1 MKEVN
6 IRIKK
11 TFFKKLRHNLRNPIN
26 AVLGFSELLTEEF
39 QKNGIHK
46 GMSHLVSIQ
55 ETGHD
60 IIKKIDKELQEQV
73 SLLQLN
79 NERLETTNIGEIN
92 KIGSEIKSIID
103 GQLRTMSGH
112 IEALMKQNQKKVKIY
127 VDDISIMHES
137 CQFLENELN
146 TLTSFQFND
155 LSSLDLE
162 LQGTALLTEIQ
173 DVLDS
178 IQPLTQGEHKEL
190 INGTILIVDDNQS
203 NISLLRKRF
212 EKIGHKVLSAPN
224 GYDALMLITAEGKE
238 IDLILLDII
247 MPDINGYEVLKFIKS
262 DNRYFHIPVVMLSS
276 LDEVDSM
283 FRCFELGADDY
294 ITKPF
299 EPTLLNARLNSYVE
313 KKKLKDKEQ
322 IYLNTIREE
331 KDKSERL
338 LLNILPAEIAERLK
352 SGETTIA
359 DKLNNVTILFADLVN
374 FTRLSK
380 KLSPSE
386 LVELL
391 NTIFR
396 KFDDLCDA
404 YSMEKIKTIG
414 DSYLAASGIPKP
426 IKTHAENAMKM
437 ATDILK
443 YIEEIKAYG
452 SELNIR
458 IGMHSGS
465 IVAGVIGKKK
475 FVYDLWGDTVNIAS
489 RMESQGS
496 AGKIHVTETVMK
508 KLKDQYNFES
518 CGKKEF
524 KGVGKIN
531 TYYLLEDKK

>member
-46 GMSHLVSIQ
+46 GMNHLVSIQ

-60 IIKKIDKELQEQV
+60 IIKQIDKIF
-73 SLLQLN
+73 N

-137 CQFLENELN
+137 CQFLKNELN

-178 IQPLTQGEHKEL
+178 IQPLDQGEHKEL

-212 EKIGHKVLSAPN
+212 EKIGHKVLSALN

-299 EPTLLNARLNSYVE
+299 EPILLNARLNSYVE
-313 KKKLKDKEQ
+313 KKKLKDKEK

-331 KDKSERL
+331 KG
-338 LLNILPAEIAERLK
+338 P
-352 SGETTIA
+352 
-359 DKLNNVTILFADLVN
+359 
-374 FTRLSK
+374 TRY
-380 KLSPSE
+380 SP
-386 LVELL
+386 
-391 NTIFR
+391 TPR
-396 KFDDLCDA
+396 
-404 YSMEKIKTIG
+404 
-414 DSYLAASGIPKP
+414 
-426 IKTHAENAMKM
+426 
-437 ATDILK
+437 
-443 YIEEIKAYG
+443 
-452 SELNIR
+452 
-458 IGMHSGS
+458 
-465 IVAGVIGKKK
+465 
-475 FVYDLWGDTVNIAS
+475 
-489 RMESQGS
+489 
-496 AGKIHVTETVMK
+496 
-508 KLKDQYNFES
+508 
-518 CGKKEF
+518 
-524 KGVGKIN
+524 
-531 TYYLLEDKK
+531 

>member
-6 IRIKK
+6 IRTKK

-60 IIKKIDKELQEQV
+60 IIKQIDKIF
-73 SLLQLN
+73 N

-127 VDDISIMHES
+127 VDDISIMYES

-178 IQPLTQGEHKEL
+178 IQPLNQGEHKEL

-262 DNRYFHIPVVMLSS
+262 DKRYFHIPVVMLSS

-313 KKKLKDKEQ
+313 KKKLKDKEK

-352 SGETTIA
+352 LGETTIA

-396 KFDDLCDA
+396 KFDDFCDA

-458 IGMHSGS
+458 IGMHSGP

-496 AGKIHVTETVMK
+496 TGKIHVTETVMK

>member
-1 MKEVN
+1 
-6 IRIKK
+6 
-11 TFFKKLRHNLRNPIN
+11 
-26 AVLGFSELLTEEF
+26 
-39 QKNGIHK
+39 
-46 GMSHLVSIQ
+46 
-55 ETGHD
+55 
-60 IIKKIDKELQEQV
+60 
-73 SLLQLN
+73 
-79 NERLETTNIGEIN
+79 
-92 KIGSEIKSIID
+92 
-103 GQLRTMSGH
+103 
-112 IEALMKQNQKKVKIY
+112 
-127 VDDISIMHES
+127 
-137 CQFLENELN
+137 
-146 TLTSFQFND
+146 
-155 LSSLDLE
+155 
-162 LQGTALLTEIQ
+162 
-173 DVLDS
+173 
-178 IQPLTQGEHKEL
+178 
-190 INGTILIVDDNQS
+190 
-203 NISLLRKRF
+203 
-212 EKIGHKVLSAPN
+212 
-224 GYDALMLITAEGKE
+224 
-238 IDLILLDII
+238 
-247 MPDINGYEVLKFIKS
+247 
-262 DNRYFHIPVVMLSS
+262 
-276 LDEVDSM
+276 M

-299 EPTLLNARLNSYVE
+299 EPTLLNARLNSYLE
-313 KKKLKDKEQ
+313 KKKLKDKEK

-380 KLSPSE
+380 KLSPSD

-396 KFDDLCDA
+396 KFDDICDA

-426 IKTHAENAMKM
+426 IKTHTENAMKM

-458 IGMHSGS
+458 IGMHSGP

-496 AGKIHVTETVMK
+496 TGKIHVTGTVMK